1 MPYVILSYVNDVNIK
16 GLKIRYK
23 NEEISELSE
32 I

>member
-1 MPYVILSYVNDVNIK
+1 MPHIALSYVNDVDIK
-16 GLKIRYK
+16 GSKTKYK